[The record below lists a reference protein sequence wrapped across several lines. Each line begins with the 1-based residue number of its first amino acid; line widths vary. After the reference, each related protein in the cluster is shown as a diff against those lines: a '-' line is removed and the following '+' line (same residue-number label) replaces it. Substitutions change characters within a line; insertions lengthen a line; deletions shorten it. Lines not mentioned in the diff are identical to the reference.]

1 MRIGL
6 LGGTFDPIHNAHVR
20 LAQTAYQKL
29 ELNEVQLI
37 PAGRPWQKPAL
48 QASSVHRA
56 EMIRLA
62 IADLEGL
69 KLNTEELERAGTTYT
84 IDTLESLPPEH
95 TYFWILGTDQLTN
108 FCSWH
113 RWADIARR
121 VTLLVAAR
129 PTIPFAI
136 PEPLDALVKQG
147 QAKVQVLP
155 FEPMELSASQLRN
168 SVSSGLA
175 ITGLVCKDVE
185 AYIARHGLYSKPPIE

>member
-29 ELNEVQLI
+29 DLDEVQLL

-48 QASSVHRA
+48 QASSEHRA
-56 EMIRLA
+56 AMIRLA

-84 IDTLESLPPEH
+84 IDTLERLSSEH
-95 TYFWILGTDQLTN
+95 TYFWILGTDQLRN

-136 PEPLDALVKQG
+136 PEPLEAMVKQG
-147 QAKVQVLP
+147 QAEVQILP
-155 FEPMELSASQLRN
+155 FEPMELSASELRN
-168 SVSSGLA
+168 SVSRGLP

-185 AYIARHGLYSKPPIE
+185 AYIEQHGLYSKPPNE